1 MEGIVQS
8 AEKSVPKTNADQQFQ
23 RMEQLLT
30 RLEKA
35 TAAGGTVPAGS
46 TQAIQ
51 ELKGSVSSSSPAPA
65 GGSGNFDKL
74 FKETAMGKVD
84 ALLAVCNEINNEGV
98 TGAVNLYLEILR
110 SQSAVFNTMAA
121 CKKPEENLGFMVAIA
136 VNKKKDM
143 IALEKKNRKY
153 MNHIRCVE
161 DSLNLFAWFQIPNEE
176 KEAYLAQ
183 LADFYGA
190 VDFMGNKLQ
199 SEDIDK
205 KWYRAFRDVQ
215 KDFYEFIKANY
226 PNVLQWTGTNIDAKA
241 QYEGLL

>member
-1 MEGIVQS
+1 
-8 AEKSVPKTNADQQFQ
+8 
-23 RMEQLLT
+23 
-30 RLEKA
+30 
-35 TAAGGTVPAGS
+35 VPAG
-46 TQAIQ
+46 TTAAIQ
-51 ELKGSVSSSSPAPA
+51 EIKAQAGAPSSAPA
-65 GGSGNFDKL
+65 TGSGNYDKK

-161 DSLNLFAWFQIPNEE
+161 DSLNLFAWFQIPNED
-176 KEAYLAQ
+176 KETYLAQ

-199 SEDIDK
+199 GEDIDK
-205 KWYRAFRDVQ
+205 KWYRAFRDV
-215 KDFYEFIKANY
+215 
-226 PNVLQWTGTNIDAKA
+226 
-241 QYEGLL
+241 